1 MIIDYNNSPVQ
12 EDGNRTFT
20 EISYR
25 EDNGYAVISGLNA
38 DSEEVSVGLS
48 TVELVELGKQLS
60 T

>member
-12 EDGNRTFT
+12 ENGNRTFT

-25 EDNGYAVISGLNA
+25 KDNEYAVISGLNP
-38 DSEEVSVGLS
+38 DGEEVSVGLS
-48 TVELVELGKQLS
+48 IAELEGLVEQL